1 MHTLPF
7 IRQRNAILLIATYAV
22 FTGATGL
29 FSINSWAQTA
39 SVAAAAAPAGGV
51 KRGDPITLNFTNAE
65 IDAVARTMATLTGRN
80 VVVDP
85 RVKGT
90 ITLTTDKPVSP
101 AQAYSQFLA
110 MLRLQGFTVV
120 DAAGLDKIV
129 PEADAKLQGGAV
141 FDSPQVTGSQI
152 ATQIF

>member
-1 MHTLPF
+1 MF
-7 IRQRNAILLIATYAV
+7 A
-22 FTGATGL
+22 GATGT
-29 FSINSWAQTA
+29 FSINALAQTA
-39 SVAAAAAPAGGV
+39 NTTAAAGSV
-51 KRGDPITLNFTNAE
+51 RRGDPITLNFTNAE

-90 ITLTTDKPVSP
+90 ITLTTDRPVSP
-101 AQAYSQFLA
+101 SVAYAQFLA

-129 PEADAKLQGGAV
+129 PEADAKLQGL
-141 FDSPQVTGSQI
+141 SLIHISEPTRPY
-152 ATQIF
+152 